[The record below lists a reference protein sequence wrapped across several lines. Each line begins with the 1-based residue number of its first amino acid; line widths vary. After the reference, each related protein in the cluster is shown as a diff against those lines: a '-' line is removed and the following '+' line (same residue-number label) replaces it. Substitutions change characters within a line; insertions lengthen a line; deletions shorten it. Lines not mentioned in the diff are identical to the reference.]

1 MSWFQF
7 LPNESDLK
15 ALPDKRLVPGVIYIV
30 DLYQIQVNVND
41 KNVASIFV

>member
-7 LPNESDLK
+7 LPNESDLN

-30 DLYQIQVNVND
+30 DLYQIQVNVTD
-41 KNVASIFV
+41 TNVASRFV